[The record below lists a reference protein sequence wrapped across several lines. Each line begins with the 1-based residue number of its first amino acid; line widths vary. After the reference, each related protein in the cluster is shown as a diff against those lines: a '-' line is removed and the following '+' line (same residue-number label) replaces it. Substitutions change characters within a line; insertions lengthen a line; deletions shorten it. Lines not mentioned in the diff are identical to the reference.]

1 MKNKS
6 EYTTISAKITRE
18 EFTLLQD
25 YCEKKGVTIS
35 SLIRDL
41 LLREVDIPLPH
52 NIAGRN
58 RIGYNKATDDFSW
71 SIEFDNGE
79 VVEVIKNI
87 SPEFIQELNDE
98 FRKSIEER
106 VVFIKK
112 KNKTSVP
119 VPSSLLRGK
128 K

>member
-58 RIGYNKATDDFSW
+58 KIGYNKATDDFSW

>member
-87 SPEFIQELNDE
+87 SPEFFQELNDK
-98 FRKSIEER
+98 FRKSLEER
-106 VVFIKK
+106 EVFIKK
-112 KNKTSVP
+112 KNKTSIP